1 MAKVT
6 KSAVRPK
13 RSKPEVQQE
22 FEEIQEEVTSAREA
36 SDSKLEEATKTRQAG
51 IRQAVDGITAEG
63 VVQKISGLG
72 LEVSKALAS
81 LSGQLLEEVERLGTV
96 REAVALERGDLEQL
110 HKIDVAATALDQ
122 LVQDYAR
129 QKEQLEAEISSQRT
143 AWEEEMRRTERDQ
156 KEQEDLLKKQ
166 RQREIEEYEYK
177 KALERKKAQD
187 KYEEERKLQ
196 ERQNQE
202 KQESLDK
209 SWQQREAALK
219 EREEDLARL
228 RKESE
233 EFPLR
238 LKQTA
243 EQSAAEASRAAQ
255 QKFDQQVVLL
265 KKENESEKRLA
276 ELQIKT
282 MQENLTRQTAQIE
295 ALEKQLAEAKHQVQ
309 EIAVRAIEGA
319 SGARALSHINEI
331 AMEQAKHRSPQG

>member
-1 MAKVT
+1 MAKIT

-22 FEEIQEEVTSAREA
+22 FEEIHEEVTSAREA
-36 SDSKLEEATKTRQAG
+36 ADSKLEEASRAREAG

-63 VVQKISGLG
+63 VVQRISGLG
-72 LEVSKALAS
+72 LEVSRALAS
-81 LSGQLLEEVERLGTV
+81 ISGQLLEEVERLGTI
-96 REAVALERGDLEQL
+96 REAVALERSELEQL

-143 AWEEEMRRTERDQ
+143 AWEQEMRRTERDQ

-166 RQREIEEYEYK
+166 RQREIDEYEYK
-177 KALERKKAQD
+177 KALDRKKSQD

-202 KQESLDK
+202 KQEALEK

-219 EREEDLARL
+219 EREEDLERL

-238 LKQTA
+238 LKQAA
-243 EQSAAEASRAAQ
+243 EQAATEASRAAQ

-265 KKENESEKRLA
+265 RKENESEKRLA

-282 MQENLTRQTAQIE
+282 LQENLTRQTAQIE